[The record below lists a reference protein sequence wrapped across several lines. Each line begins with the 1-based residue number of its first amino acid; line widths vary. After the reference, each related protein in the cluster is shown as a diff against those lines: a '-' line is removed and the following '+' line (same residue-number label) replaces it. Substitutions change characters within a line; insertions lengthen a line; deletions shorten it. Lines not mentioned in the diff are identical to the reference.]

1 MVVWSKCEHDFCC
14 LESRA
19 PNRLQ
24 SFENGEFGVC
34 GEFCD
39 ERRSLSAEWVI
50 DDDDDGLNKRQTCL
64 HYSFISNEQ
73 LFGEGHLSSKEFW
86 CELSGRKLFKANLN
100 SQYCEYISIDVALL
114 TEARGNKEV
123 LHAPL
128 KEL

>member
-1 MVVWSKCEHDFCC
+1 MCEAMMTIELKTKSETPHYPLQNYVIIMVVWSKCEHDFCC

-34 GEFCD
+34 GELCD

-64 HYSFISNEQ
+64 HYSFI
-73 LFGEGHLSSKEFW
+73 
-86 CELSGRKLFKANLN
+86 
-100 SQYCEYISIDVALL
+100 
-114 TEARGNKEV
+114 
-123 LHAPL
+123 
-128 KEL
+128 